1 MKDIAKI
8 QNSFLLLYRLKIKTL
23 MNIKPFY
30 SGVLPLLLTAYSLH
44 TQAQNMVMLSP
55 ADSPSTIIEKAACVV
70 PSVRQYA
77 WQQQELT
84 AFLHFGMNTFTN
96 KEWGEGTDSPS
107 LFNPTNFDAEQWI
120 KTLRNA
126 GFKTAI
132 LTCKHHDGFC
142 LWQTAYTDYSV
153 KSSPWLNGKGDV
165 VRAVSD
171 ACKKYGMG
179 FGVYLSP
186 WDRNSKF
193 YGTSAYNDYFVSQLK
208 ELLTQYGEV
217 SEVWFDGACGEGPNG
232 KKQEYDFVR
241 WYKIIR
247 ELQPKAVI
255 AVMGPD
261 VRWVGTESGRGR
273 ETEWSVVPMDNLSQE
288 QIAANSQKEM
298 ITPPSGD
305 MVGNDLGSREKIMQ
319 AKALVWYP
327 AETDVSIRPGW
338 FYHQTEDDKVKTPK
352 ELMEIYY
359 SSVGRNGVLLL
370 NVPPTPEGLISQ
382 KDVASLMGFKQL
394 LDKTFQTNLL
404 APSKNIVKVE
414 KAQPKKID
422 ASAYYMNKQL
432 KDIYSLSYTLRQPI
446 SFNVIAL
453 QEDILKGQR
462 VEKFVVEVRSSKK
475 DAWRVVA
482 EGTTIGYKR
491 LLRIPTCEAKQV
503 RLRVLEARGQANIA
517 FFGVYQN

>member
-1 MKDIAKI
+1 
-8 QNSFLLLYRLKIKTL
+8 
-23 MNIKPFY
+23 
-30 SGVLPLLLTAYSLH
+30 
-44 TQAQNMVMLSP
+44 
-55 ADSPSTIIEKAACVV
+55 
-70 PSVRQYA
+70 
-77 WQQQELT
+77 
-84 AFLHFGMNTFTN
+84 
-96 KEWGEGTDSPS
+96 
-107 LFNPTNFDAEQWI
+107 
-120 KTLRNA
+120 
-126 GFKTAI
+126 
-132 LTCKHHDGFC
+132 
-142 LWQTAYTDYSV
+142 
-153 KSSPWLNGKGDV
+153 
-165 VRAVSD
+165 
-171 ACKKYGMG
+171 
-179 FGVYLSP
+179 
-186 WDRNSKF
+186 
-193 YGTSAYNDYFVSQLK
+193 
-208 ELLTQYGEV
+208 
-217 SEVWFDGACGEGPNG
+217 
-232 KKQEYDFVR
+232 
-241 WYKIIR
+241 
-247 ELQPKAVI
+247 
-255 AVMGPD
+255 
-261 VRWVGTESGRGR
+261 
-273 ETEWSVVPMDNLSQE
+273 
-288 QIAANSQKEM
+288 
-298 ITPPSGD
+298 
-305 MVGNDLGSREKIMQ
+305 MQ

-503 RLRVLEARGQANIA
+503 RLRVLEARRQVNIA